1 MWPPRQ
7 SVHAAMAVSA
17 SARTKTYGASA
28 GLGSML
34 SISKPNS
41 ILSNRLRERRG
52 TEKEGEQ
59 RKRGN
64 RERRG
69 TEKEGEQRKKG
80 NRERREQRKK
90 GTEKEGEQ
98 RKKKRR
104 LLREDGAP

>member
-59 RKRGN
+59 RKKGN

-80 NRERREQRKK
+80 TEKEGNRERR
-90 GTEKEGEQ
+90 GAEKE
-98 RKKKRR
+98 K
-104 LLREDGAP
+104 APPPQ